1 MSTLILIERV
11 NNIYTTTQLGIKK
24 PSRYE
29 GKKVLI
35 AAAAFG
41 QEKEKGY
48 VREIRDYVMACRRV
62 VNASRARAKRVTK
75 RRYTG
80 SRYR

>member
-1 MSTLILIERV
+1 
-11 NNIYTTTQLGIKK
+11 
-24 PSRYE
+24 
-29 GKKVLI
+29 
-35 AAAAFG
+35 
-41 QEKEKGY
+41 

-62 VNASRARAKRVTK
+62 ANASRARAKRVTK